1 MIVFLVLVSHISVCI
16 FWFKKY
22 WVLEMGL
29 GQNGLLLDQIRC
41 GVDLDFLRP
50 TLQGPKSL
58 VRLRFALLVGD
69 HEETH
74 LRGHFGLREGVV
86 SVGYHEKINI
96 FSS

>member
-1 MIVFLVLVSHISVCI
+1 MSI
-16 FWFKKY
+16 FGFKKY

-29 GQNGLLLDQIRC
+29 GQNGLLLAGPNQRC
-41 GVDLDFLRP
+41 GPRFFTP
-50 TLQGPKSL
+50 LQGPKSL

-86 SVGYHEKINI
+86 SVGYHEKIDI